1 MSRRPPSPLSMQDL
15 AALIRRVTGAEAP
28 AALVTR
34 VHARMQEDAATMAE
48 VMRCLAAEPSDVGPA
63 LQALV
68 TMNARSPEADP
79 ELSLFR
85 HEGEYWTIAFA
96 GSVVHLRDRRGLH
109 YLARLLARP
118 GERIPTEELVARAA
132 PGRVGIGP
140 DRARL
145 SVTKAIANALVHLA
159 RCHPALAQH
168 LGASVRRGRY
178 CSYLPDPRVPIRWIT

>member
-1 MSRRPPSPLSMQDL
+1 MQDL

-48 VMRCLAAEPSDVGPA
+48 VMRCLAAEPSDVRPA

-96 GSVVHLRDRRGLH
+96 GSVAHLRDRRGLH

-132 PGRVGIGP
+132 PGRVAMGP
-140 DRARL
+140 DRARV

-159 RCHPALAQH
+159 SCHPALAEH
-168 LGASVRRGRY
+168 LGASIHRGRS
-178 CSYLPDPRVPIRWIT
+178 CSYRPDSRVPIRWIT